1 MPAQES
7 RMQNFED
14 LQCVILCGGMG
25 MRLKEET
32 EYRPKPMVP
41 IGGKPILWHIMKIY
55 GAYNIKKFILCLGY
69 KGEIIKDY
77 FLNYE
82 LMTND
87 FTINLGSEKRAEIQ
101 GINEIDDWSV
111 TLAFTGLETM
121 TGGRIKRIEKYL
133 QGDHFMMT
141 YGDGVADI
149 DLPELYRF
157 HLEMGKIA
165 TVTGVHPQSR
175 FGVIETDEHA
185 IEVMRF
191 REKPE
196 LDQYVSGGFF
206 VFSRRILDILDEE
219 CVLEQRPLMEAAEMG
234 ELALYLHKGFW
245 KSMDTYRDY
254 LELNDMW
261 NRRETPW
268 KIW

>member
-1 MPAQES
+1 
-7 RMQNFED
+7 MQKFQD
-14 LQCVILCGGMG
+14 LQSVILCGGMG

-41 IGGKPILWHIMKIY
+41 VGGKPILWHIMKIY
-55 GAYNIKKFILCLGY
+55 GDQYIKRFILCLGF

-77 FLNYE
+77 FLNYDM
-82 LMTND
+82 MTND
-87 FTINLGSEKRAEIQ
+87 FTINLGSEKRAEIH
-101 GINEIDDWSV
+101 GANTIDDWSV
-111 TLAFTGLETM
+111 TLADTGLETM
-121 TGGRIKRIEKYL
+121 TGGRIKRIEKYV

-149 DLPELYRF
+149 NLRELYEF
-157 HLEMGKIA
+157 HLETGKMA

-175 FGVIETDEHA
+175 FGVIETNDQEKD
-185 IEVMRF
+185 VLRF

-206 VFSRRILDILDEE
+206 VFSRRVFDILDEN
-219 CVLEQRPLMEAAEMG
+219 CILEQQPMMQMADMG
-234 ELALYLHKGFW
+234 QLTLYLHKGFW

-254 LELNDMW
+254 LELNEMW
-261 NRRETPW
+261 RTGNTPW
-268 KIW
+268 KNG

>member
-1 MPAQES
+1 
-7 RMQNFED
+7 MQRLEE
-14 LQCVILCGGMG
+14 LQTVILCGGMG

-55 GAYNIKKFILCLGY
+55 GAHNINDFILCLGF
-69 KGEIIKDY
+69 KGEIIKEY

-87 FTINLGSEKRAEIQ
+87 FTIDLGSNKRAEIQ
-101 GINEIDDWSV
+101 GDGELDDWGV
-111 TLAFTGLETM
+111 TLAYTGLETM
-121 TGGRIKRIEKYL
+121 TGGRIKRIEKYIE
-133 QGDHFMMT
+133 GDNFMMT

-149 DLPELYRF
+149 NLPELYNF
-157 HLEMGKIA
+157 HLRMGKIA

-175 FGVIETDEHA
+175 FGVIETNNQADR
-185 IEVMRF
+185 VLSF

-196 LDQYVSGGFF
+196 LDEFVSGGFF
-206 VFSRRILDILDEE
+206 VFSRRVFDILDEN
-219 CVLEQRPLMEAAEMG
+219 CILEQRPLMQMADMG

-261 NRRETPW
+261 KRGDTPW

>member
-1 MPAQES
+1 
-7 RMQNFED
+7 MQKLEE
-14 LQCVILCGGMG
+14 LQTVILCGGMG

-32 EYRPKPMVP
+32 EYRPKPMVT

-55 GAYNIKKFILCLGY
+55 GAHNINDFILCLGFR
-69 KGEIIKDY
+69 GEIIKEY

-87 FTINLGSEKRAEIQ
+87 FTITLGSNKRAEIQ
-101 GINEIDDWSV
+101 GDSEIDDWSV
-111 TLAFTGLETM
+111 TLANTGLETM
-121 TGGRIKRIEKYL
+121 TGGRIKRIEKYIK
-133 QGDHFMMT
+133 GDHFMMT

-149 DLPELYRF
+149 DLAELYKF
-157 HLEMGKIA
+157 HLKRGKIA

-175 FGVIETDEHA
+175 FGVIEAGDQAE
-185 IEVMRF
+185 EVSRF

-196 LDQYVSGGFF
+196 LDQFVSGGFF
-206 VFSRRILDILDEE
+206 VFSRRVFDILDEE
-219 CVLEQRPLMEAAEMG
+219 CILEQRPLMELADMN

-261 NRRETPW
+261 KKGNSPW